1 MSIIPGLTLENLI
14 LIALSYFI
22 LLLINRVSRS
32 NAALLLIAILSF
44 RHAVA
49 YLYAFHLSLPE
60 NEVDPA
66 RFMELA
72 GECIN
77 FDYCGYLG
85 YHLYINYL
93 AKMLIFGKS
102 LYFVYLLNTLFFVF
116 SIYYFIRIT
125 ELLGLKGNRKM
136 YLILYGL
143 WPSVIFYTTLH
154 YREPFELYFLIAGI
168 YYGLAGNKNDNTTKL
183 FASMVLLFLMG
194 LIHIKGLLYLSPVIF
209 LILLLYRMPN
219 AAFAIA
225 KRSVFL
231 VIMIT
236 GVYFAQ
242 DMYQAD
248 INKVE
253 SRSQEIAITGK
264 AVENANGEVK
274 NKYVRSSAQE
284 VNIID
289 SLMDKVMDYRTRL
302 LDKNTV
308 RTAFISTIDNKNIA
322 VFIATY
328 FTVYVEY
335 LFSPFM
341 FQVTTINDFIAYAES
356 ILRLTLF
363 IAALVMFKRLP
374 QTRVLFLIYLIITA
388 MWAIGVVS
396 YGASIRHHVQT
407 NWILVILGVPI
418 ISEYISRKFRL
429 KKYKKEI
436 INHIHD
442 MKATKLQYDH

>member
-1 MSIIPGLTLENLI
+1 VSTIPGLTLENLI
-14 LIALSYFI
+14 LIALSYFMI
-22 LLLINRVSRS
+22 LLINRVSRS
-32 NAALLLIAILSF
+32 NAAFLLIAILSF
-44 RHAVA
+44 RHIVA

-85 YHLYINYL
+85 VHLYTNYL
-93 AKMLIFGKS
+93 AKMLIIGKS
-102 LYFVYLLNTLFFVF
+102 LYFVYLLNILFFVF
-116 SIYYFIRIT
+116 SIYYFIRIS

-136 YLILYGL
+136 FLVLYGL
-143 WPSVIFYTTLH
+143 WPSVVFFTTLH

-168 YYGLAGNKNDNTTKL
+168 YYGLAGNKDDNTARL

-194 LIHIKGLLYLSPVIF
+194 LVHIKGLLYLSPVIF
-209 LILLLYRMPN
+209 LILLLYRMPYSVL
-219 AAFAIA
+219 AVA

-231 VIMIT
+231 VIMSI

-248 INKVE
+248 INIVE
-253 SRSQEIAITGK
+253 SRSQEIVITGK
-264 AVENANGEVK
+264 AVEKVNGEVK
-274 NKYVRSSAQE
+274 NKYVRSPAQE
-284 VNIID
+284 INIID

-308 RTAFISTIDNKNIA
+308 RTAFLSTIDDKNISI
-322 VFIATY
+322 FITTY
-328 FTVYVEY
+328 FTVYFEY
-335 LFSPFM
+335 LFSPFV
-341 FQVTTINDFIAYAES
+341 FQVTTLNDFIAYVES
-356 ILRLTLF
+356 ILRLVLF

-407 NWILVILGVPI
+407 NWILIILGVPVL
-418 ISEYISRKFRL
+418 SRFIRMKFFANRTGSAS
-429 KKYKKEI
+429 I
-436 INHIHD
+436 
-442 MKATKLQYDH
+442 QY